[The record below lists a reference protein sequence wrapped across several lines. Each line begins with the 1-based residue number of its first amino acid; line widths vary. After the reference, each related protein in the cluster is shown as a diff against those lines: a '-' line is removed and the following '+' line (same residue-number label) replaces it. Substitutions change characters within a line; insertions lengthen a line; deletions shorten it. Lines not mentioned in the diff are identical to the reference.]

1 MERTATTLAVR
12 TARPAA
18 GVAVVSAAG
27 EIDLGTLTT
36 WDTALAAAL
45 HSPPEVLVADL
56 SAVEFLGSS
65 GIATLVM
72 VQQET
77 AERGV
82 EFRVAG
88 ATRAVRRAL
97 EATGV
102 GEVLRLYETVELAVH
117 GGALTQTSTGSDS
130 TP

>member
-1 MERTATTLAVR
+1 MERTATTLDVR
-12 TARPAA
+12 TTRPAP
-18 GVAVVSAAG
+18 GVVVVSAAG

-45 HSPPEVLVADL
+45 LPPPEVLVADL
-56 SAVEFLGSS
+56 AGVDFLGSS
-65 GIATLVM
+65 GIATLVL

-82 EFRVAG
+82 DFRVAG
-88 ATRAVRRAL
+88 ASRPVRRAF

-102 GEVLRLYETVELAVH
+102 GVMLRLYETAELA
-117 GGALTQTSTGSDS
+117 GRPAAQTSTGSDS

>member
-1 MERTATTLAVR
+1 MERAATTLAVR
-12 TARPAA
+12 TAHPAA
-18 GVAVVSAAG
+18 GVTVVSADG

-45 HSPPEVLVADL
+45 LQPPEALVADL
-56 SAVEFLGSS
+56 SEVSFLGSS

-77 AERGV
+77 AARGV

-88 ATRAVRRAL
+88 ATHAVRRAL

-102 GEVLRLYETVELAVH
+102 DAVLRLYETVELAVR
-117 GGALTQTSTGSDS
+117 GGELSQTSTGSDS